1 MHRSTTDR
9 IVDYLIT
16 ALLILV
22 GVTALLP
29 LVNTLA
35 ISLSDKAAVS
45 GGMVGLLP
53 VGFNLDAYG
62 FILRDNKFWQ
72 AFSVSVLRVL
82 LGGVLNF
89 VLAVLTAFPLS
100 RSVKAFPARNV
111 FMWLFVFGMILNVGI
126 VPWYL
131 TVSGYGLLDTIWAL
145 VLPGAVPI
153 WSVILLMN
161 FFRSI
166 PQRAGRGRAHRR
178 RQSVAIAVEHLP
190 ADIAARTGDDYA
202 LQHRGSLEFLLRR
215 ADSDEQPRQLPVAD
229 LHPAVGDR
237 RPTRTS
243 RRAGAVDVA
252 ALQQHAQRRQAL
264 CGDDSDP
271 ARLPAL
277 TAILCARNYVG
288 CGEGIALSSVMS
300 LRGSNF

>member
-1 MHRSTTDR
+1 MLHRNTTDR

-16 ALLILV
+16 AFLLLV

-45 GGMVGLLP
+45 GGMVGLIP

-62 FILRDNKFWQ
+62 FILRDDKFWQ
-72 AFSVSVLRVL
+72 AFGVSVLRVL
-82 LGGVLNF
+82 LGGALNF

-100 RSVKAFPARNV
+100 RSVQRFPARNV

-131 TVSGYGLLDTIWAL
+131 TISGYRLLDSIWAL

-166 PQRAGRGRAHRR
+166 PK
-178 RQSVAIAVEHLP
+178 EL
-190 ADIAARTGDDYA
+190 DEAARMDGA
-202 LQHRGSLEFLLRR
+202 NPWQLLW
-215 ADSDEQPRQLPVAD
+215 SIYLP
-229 LHPAVGDR
+229 
-237 RPTRTS
+237 TS
-243 RRAGAVDVA
+243 
-252 ALQQHAQRRQAL
+252 
-264 CGDDSDP
+264 
-271 ARLPAL
+271 LPAL
-277 TAILCARNYVG
+277 ATITLFSIVGHWNAFFDGLILMNNPDNYPLQTYIQQLVIADRPALHG
-288 CGEGIALSSVMS
+288 GQAALLAQLSNNTLNAAKLFVAMIPILLVYPLLQRYFIRGIMLGAVKE
-300 LRGSNF
+300 

>member
-1 MHRSTTDR
+1 MLHRNKTDR

-16 ALLILV
+16 AFLILV

-45 GGMVGLLP
+45 GGMVGLIP

-62 FILRDNKFWQ
+62 FILRDDKFWQ
-72 AFSVSVLRVL
+72 AFGVSVLRVL
-82 LGGVLNF
+82 LGGALNF

-100 RSVKAFPARNV
+100 RSVQRFPARDV

-131 TVSGYGLLDTIWAL
+131 TISGYRLLDSIWAL

-166 PQRAGRGRAHRR
+166 PK
-178 RQSVAIAVEHLP
+178 EL
-190 ADIAARTGDDYA
+190 DEAARMDGA
-202 LQHRGSLEFLLRR
+202 NPWQLLW
-215 ADSDEQPRQLPVAD
+215 SIYLP
-229 LHPAVGDR
+229 
-237 RPTRTS
+237 TS
-243 RRAGAVDVA
+243 
-252 ALQQHAQRRQAL
+252 
-264 CGDDSDP
+264 
-271 ARLPAL
+271 LPAL
-277 TAILCARNYVG
+277 ATITLFSIVGHWNAFFDGLILMNNPDNYPLQTYIQQLVIADRPALHG
-288 CGEGIALSSVMS
+288 GQAALLAQLSNNTLNAAKLFVAMIPILLVYPLLQRYFIRGIMLGAVKE
-300 LRGSNF
+300 

>member
-1 MHRSTTDR
+1 MLHRNKTDR

-16 ALLILV
+16 AFLILV

-45 GGMVGLLP
+45 GGMVGLIP

-62 FILRDNKFWQ
+62 FILRDDKFWQ
-72 AFSVSVLRVL
+72 AFGVSVLRVL
-82 LGGVLNF
+82 LGGALNF

-100 RSVKAFPARNV
+100 RSVQRFPARNV

-131 TVSGYGLLDTIWAL
+131 TISGYRLLDSIWAL

-166 PQRAGRGRAHRR
+166 PK
-178 RQSVAIAVEHLP
+178 EL
-190 ADIAARTGDDYA
+190 DEAARMDGA
-202 LQHRGSLEFLLRR
+202 NPWQLLW
-215 ADSDEQPRQLPVAD
+215 SIYLP
-229 LHPAVGDR
+229 
-237 RPTRTS
+237 TS
-243 RRAGAVDVA
+243 
-252 ALQQHAQRRQAL
+252 
-264 CGDDSDP
+264 
-271 ARLPAL
+271 LPAL
-277 TAILCARNYVG
+277 ATITLFSIVGHWNAFFDGLILMNNPDNYPLQTYIQQLVIADRPALHG
-288 CGEGIALSSVMS
+288 GQAALLAQLSNNTLNAAKLFVAMIPILLVYPLLQRFFIRGIMLGAVKE
-300 LRGSNF
+300 

>member
-1 MHRSTTDR
+1 MLHRNTTDR

-16 ALLILV
+16 ALLLLV

-45 GGMVGLLP
+45 GGMVGLVP

-62 FILRDNKFWQ
+62 FILRDDKFWQ
-72 AFSVSVLRVL
+72 AFGVSVLRVL
-82 LGGVLNF
+82 LGGALNF

-100 RSVKAFPARNV
+100 RSVQRFPARNV

-131 TVSGYGLLDTIWAL
+131 TISGYRLLDSIWAL

-166 PQRAGRGRAHRR
+166 PK
-178 RQSVAIAVEHLP
+178 EL
-190 ADIAARTGDDYA
+190 DEAARIDGA
-202 LQHRGSLEFLLRR
+202 NPWQLLW
-215 ADSDEQPRQLPVAD
+215 SVYLP
-229 LHPAVGDR
+229 
-237 RPTRTS
+237 TS
-243 RRAGAVDVA
+243 
-252 ALQQHAQRRQAL
+252 
-264 CGDDSDP
+264 
-271 ARLPAL
+271 LPAL
-277 TAILCARNYVG
+277 ATITLFSIVGHWNSFFDGLILMNNPDNYPLQTYIQQLVIADRPALHG
-288 CGEGIALSSVMS
+288 GQAALLAQLSNNTLNAAKLFIAMIPILLVYPLLQRYFVRGIMLGAVKE
-300 LRGSNF
+300 